1 MHSDLCDLRENCIK
15 GSIIVYLA
23 LRNVRISGRR
33 EDESLTFL
41 TGRARHLGRESS
53 SYVEAQ
59 DGCCRD
65 RNGNGGLPL
74 L

>member
-23 LRNVRISGRR
+23 LRYVRISGRR

-41 TGRARHLGRESS
+41 TGRARRESS

-65 RNGNGGLPL
+65 RTGNGEL
-74 L
+74 LLL